1 MGVGWLAFTLIPDIS
16 SQLPIG
22 NIERLLNYGD
32 TASFS
37 GVEIQASQVVN
48 EFVRRQK
55 AKEFGS
61 LIMEGAFDYP
71 CSPEEIQEL
80 DR

>member
-1 MGVGWLAFTLIPDIS
+1 MTDMRIAVDLNEATLEQILKYTGGSKKSPAI
-16 SQLPIG
+16 
-22 NIERLLNYGD
+22 
-32 TASFS
+32 A
-37 GVEIQASQVVN
+37 QVVN

-71 CSPEEIQEL
+71 CSPEEIQQL

>member
-1 MGVGWLAFTLIPDIS
+1 MRITIDIKDES
-16 SQLPIG
+16 
-22 NIERLLNYGD
+22 IEQILKYTGESKKSP
-32 TASFS
+32 AVAQI
-37 GVEIQASQVVN
+37 VE
-48 EFVRRQK
+48 EFIKRQK

-71 CSPEEIQEL
+71 SSPEEIQEL

>member
-1 MGVGWLAFTLIPDIS
+1 MRITVDIKEETLMRILKYTGETKKSP
-16 SQLPIG
+16 
-22 NIERLLNYGD
+22 
-32 TASFS
+32 A
-37 GVEIQASQVVN
+37 VAQVVN
-48 EFVRRQK
+48 EFINRHK

-71 CSPEEIQEL
+71 CSPEEIQNL

>member
-1 MGVGWLAFTLIPDIS
+1 MHNQRMRITVDINDETLEHILKYTGETKKSPAVA
-16 SQLPIG
+16 L
-22 NIERLLNYGD
+22 
-32 TASFS
+32 
-37 GVEIQASQVVN
+37 VVN

>member
-1 MGVGWLAFTLIPDIS
+1 MRITVDIKHETLELILKYTSEAKKSP
-16 SQLPIG
+16 
-22 NIERLLNYGD
+22 
-32 TASFS
+32 A
-37 GVEIQASQVVN
+37 VAQVVN

-71 CSPEEIQEL
+71 CSPEEIQDL

>member
-1 MGVGWLAFTLIPDIS
+1 MTDLRITVDINEATLEQILKYTGESKKSPAI
-16 SQLPIG
+16 
-22 NIERLLNYGD
+22 
-32 TASFS
+32 
-37 GVEIQASQVVN
+37 VQVVN

-71 CSPEEIQEL
+71 CSSEEIQQL

>member
-1 MGVGWLAFTLIPDIS
+1 MRITIDIKDES
-16 SQLPIG
+16 
-22 NIERLLNYGD
+22 IERILKYTGESKKSP
-32 TASFS
+32 AVAQI
-37 GVEIQASQVVN
+37 VE
-48 EFVRRQK
+48 EFIKRQK

-71 CSPEEIQEL
+71 MSPEEIQNL